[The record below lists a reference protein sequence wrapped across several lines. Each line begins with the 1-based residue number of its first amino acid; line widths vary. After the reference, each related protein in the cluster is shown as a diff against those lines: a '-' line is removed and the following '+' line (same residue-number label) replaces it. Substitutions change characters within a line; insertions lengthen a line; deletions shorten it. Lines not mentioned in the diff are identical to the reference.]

1 MANDQMTGA
10 ATAATAAVPGIP
22 AESRVFRMGAANFIS
37 HLIFTYAG
45 PWLLVLSAT
54 AVAGVAFGI
63 AVDIRWFIVG
73 MMVVFLVIPML
84 MGFMYYYYGLRRGCL
99 VNSVMHAVVI
109 DDKGITVRMLFEQPR
124 DDADDAADMESA
136 DKESADKRSADGQR
150 RYVERLEFFPYSDMK
165 PYRIGMKSVVIPLQ
179 GNTPGFLWIPFD
191 AFGEAA
197 VLEGL
202 LDYISRRVSPAKS

>member
-1 MANDQMTGA
+1 MANDELTGTAVDATVA
-10 ATAATAAVPGIP
+10 APGIP

-45 PWLLVLSAT
+45 PWLLALSAT

-63 AVDIRWFIVG
+63 AVDIRWFVVG
-73 MMVVFLVIPML
+73 MMMVFLVIPML

-99 VNSVMHAVVI
+99 VNSVTHAVVV

-124 DDADDAADMESA
+124 DDADDADDPDGMETA
-136 DKESADKRSADGQR
+136 DKENADGER
-150 RYVERLEFFPYSDMK
+150 RYVERPEFFPYSDMK

-179 GNTPGFLWIPFD
+179 GKDPGFLWIPFD
-191 AFGEAA
+191 AFGETA
-197 VLEGL
+197 VLEEL
-202 LDYISRRVSPAKS
+202 LDYIGRRVPPAKS

>member
-1 MANDQMTGA
+1 MANDELTGA
-10 ATAATAAVPGIP
+10 ATVAAPEIP

-45 PWLLVLSAT
+45 PWLLALSAT

-73 MMVVFLVIPML
+73 MMMVFLVIPML

-99 VNSVMHAVVI
+99 VNSVTHAVVV
-109 DDKGITVRMLFEQPR
+109 DDKGITVRMLFP
-124 DDADDAADMESA
+124 DGMETA
-136 DKESADKRSADGQR
+136 DKENADGER
-150 RYVERLEFFPYSDMK
+150 RYVERPEFFPYSDMK

-179 GNTPGFLWIPFD
+179 GKDPGFLWIPFD
-191 AFGEAA
+191 AFGETA

-202 LDYISRRVSPAKS
+202 LDYIGRRVPPAKS